1 MAQQQPSRLSI
12 WLQSFILAL
21 IVVIGIQFF
30 LGKGEEKKE
39 EAKGVKVEKRV
50 EGAPSQIP
58 SVKELGAVVSVE
70 TPLYTAEFS
79 TVNGRLISLYVKKYK
94 YQLVSP
100 YSKVS
105 GIYPLTT
112 LSLRE
117 ELNRELATLELQ
129 PSSTSLTVKNSPAK
143 LTFTGEV
150 NGKKFTKELT
160 FYPDSYRID
169 VKTSL
174 QGAELYTILGPDI
187 NLSTEKESGH
197 FGPVIETKEK
207 IYRINPEDIKGF
219 LSFNNVIWAGEEEKY
234 FLMAAKESS
243 FTAFVTKLGD
253 EHTLVKAILGSF
265 IFYGGPKELQQLEAL
280 GMDSAIDFGIL
291 GFLAKPLLKF
301 FLFLHKFI
309 PNWGLEIIVFTLI
322 IKIILH
328 PLTHKSF
335 VSMKKMQELAPRL
348 EEIKKK
354 YGNNPQ
360 KLQEETMKLYRE
372 TGVNPASGC
381 LPMLL
386 QIPIFIALYE
396 LFLNAVELKGAS
408 FLWIKDLSQ
417 PDPTYILPILM
428 GLSMIVQQFLTPT
441 TSKQQQYIFYAMA
454 VFFTF
459 LFANFPAGLVLY
471 WLTNN
476 VITAIQNFIIMKLMD
491 RKKEGA

>member
-1 MAQQQPSRLSI
+1 MAQQQPSRFSI

-21 IVVIGIQFF
+21 LVVIGFQFF
-30 LGKGEEKKE
+30 FGHKSQETGEVKKE
-39 EAKGVKVEKRV
+39 SKVNQSSNLSGEL
-50 EGAPSQIP
+50 PL
-58 SVKELGAVVSVE
+58 VKEMGRIVKVE
-70 TPLYTAEFS
+70 TPLYTAELS
-79 TVNGRLISLYVKKYK
+79 TVNGRLISLYVKKYD

-100 YSKVS
+100 YSKVI

-112 LSLRE
+112 LSLDK
-117 ELNRELATLELQ
+117 ELSEKLARLELT
-129 PSSTSLTVKNSPAK
+129 SSADSLKVESSPKK

-150 NGKKFTKELT
+150 DGKRFVKELI

-169 VKTSL
+169 VKTEL
-174 QGAELYTILGPDI
+174 KGAELYTVLGPDI
-187 NLSTEKESGH
+187 NLSGDESRGH
-197 FGPVIETKEK
+197 VGPVIETKDK
-207 IYRINPEDIKGF
+207 IYRLKPEEIKGF
-219 LSFNNVIWAGEEEKY
+219 LSFNRAIWAGEEEKY
-234 FLMAAKESS
+234 FLMAAKDKD
-243 FTAFVTKLGD
+243 FTVFVRKVGG
-253 EHTLVKAILGSF
+253 EHTLVKALLGSF
-265 IFYGGPKELQQLEAL
+265 TFYGGPKELKQLEAL
-280 GMDSAIDFGIL
+280 GMESAIDFGIL

-301 FLFLHKFI
+301 FLFLHQFV
-309 PNWGLEIIVFTLI
+309 PNWGVAIIVFTLI
-322 IKIILH
+322 IKILLH

-348 EEIKKK
+348 EEIKRK
-354 YGNNPQ
+354 YGNDPQ

-428 GLSMIVQQFLTPT
+428 GVSMIVQQFLTPT
-441 TSKQQQYIFYAMA
+441 TNKQQQYIFYAMA

-459 LFANFPAGLVLY
+459 LFASFPAGLVLY
-471 WLTNN
+471 WFTNN
-476 VITAIQNFIIMKLMD
+476 LITAVQNLIIMKLMGS
-491 RKKEGA
+491 KEGA